1 MTFAEPVRDR
11 AGNIVAV
18 MDVDFKFDDLT
29 KLVNHL
35 PTEDN
40 LENGAADQAQA

>member
-1 MTFAEPVRDR
+1 
-11 AGNIVAV
+11 

-40 LENGAADQAQA
+40 LENGAAADQAQA